1 MRDSVEQSFVT
12 VYKHDVTLTRTLNS
26 EHTHVQIL
34 SWLSSKKAG
43 LGIGDEQ
50 SLSFTDT

>member
-12 VYKHDVTLTRTLNS
+12 VQYKHDATLTRTLNS

-34 SWLSSKKAG
+34 SWLSPKKAG
-43 LGIGDEQ
+43 LGIGE
-50 SLSFTDT
+50 